1 MTFIFKTVCNLHFM
15 PSKHFSRKWTQ
26 SSRWSFIGTV
36 LHEFQN
42 SHHPGHTYDYK
53 YCQIILEARKTC
65 HFEKTE
71 TVKRFRMVLWI
82 LKNLESPNFGI
93 FFTIL
98 RNHESC
104 PWCEDAKKLP
114 FKTAKPLKLEGHLE
128 TEHQFK
134 CDKCK
139 VGGVMEFDKVASH
152 LNTCR
157 GMSFKVEFKRRRENF
172 FAGIIKGTR
181 NRIFGSSKTK

>member
-1 MTFIFKTVCNLHFM
+1 MS
-15 PSKHFSRKWTQ
+15 SKHFSWKWTQ

-42 SHHPGHTYDYK
+42 WHYPCHVIK
-53 YCQIILEARKTC
+53 YIAILEARKTC

-82 LKNLESPNFGI
+82 LKNLRISQFWGNFYN
-93 FFTIL
+93 FEKKKM
-98 RNHESC
+98 RNHKSC

-139 VGGVMEFDKVASH
+139 VGGIMEFDKVASH

-157 GMSFKVEFKRRRENF
+157 GMSFKVEFN
-172 FAGIIKGTR
+172 
-181 NRIFGSSKTK
+181 